1 MSELVEHEKTVEAP
15 AHVVVPSRH
24 DQAKAARGARLWTW
38 VARIT
43 GLALLTAVLGFGLYL
58 ADANA
63 GARAVRI
70 ELLVQ
75 LDEERAKVDALYEQ
89 LRSVGED
96 PVVDRSDAES
106 TPGATGPTGPQ
117 GVPGS
122 DGRPPTDLT
131 IGTRTAT
138 TLVLASSTGADATL
152 PAATSTQAGLMPAS
166 AVTDIADLKTAVSAA
181 GAVRVYRKAT
191 VAYNSKTLTVIMV
204 GMGTQA
210 ALDAATVAASTDGF
224 SNLVVTISGL
234 GAVKLSTV
242 SVDVPSN
249 ANAGTGFTLVAPDPS
264 GASALIDSNLAAMS
278 VYNDGGAV
286 QAV

>member
-58 ADANA
+58 AAANA
-63 GARAVRI
+63 DARAERI

-75 LDEERAKVDALYEQ
+75 LDEERAKVGALYEQ

-106 TPGATGPTGPQ
+106 THGATGPTGPQ

-122 DGRPPTDLT
+122 DGRPPT
-131 IGTRTAT
+131 AAE
-138 TLVLASSTGADATL
+138 VLEAVNAYCASVNGCRGAD
-152 PAATSTQAGLMPAS
+152 
-166 AVTDIADLKTAVSAA
+166 
-181 GAVRVYRKAT
+181 
-191 VAYNSKTLTVIMV
+191 
-204 GMGTQA
+204 GTNGSPG
-210 ALDAATVAASTDGF
+210 TNGTDGANGV
-224 SNLVVTISGL
+224 SVTGVSCVL
-234 GAVKLSTV
+234 RDDLSTAFRFTFSDV
-242 SVDVPSN
+242 SFVDVP
-249 ANAGTGFTLVAPDPS
+249 
-264 GASALIDSNLAAMS
+264 GACLP
-278 VYNDGGAV
+278 
-286 QAV
+286 